1 MLRQRRD
8 ALQSLRG
15 LARLRY
21 RDPHESGSARQAI
34 VVQRPDHVRVEVL
47 ALFGTAFLL
56 VADGNAI
63 SAYVPDERTL
73 YRGPATPENL
83 WRYTRLWLP
92 IEDLVDI
99 VLATPRMAADAATT
113 VSLDATDG
121 KVSLQGQT
129 TAGTQ
134 LVWFGDRQEPV
145 ASEDRDA
152 NGEVRW
158 QAHYSNYES
167 RDGLAV
173 ATHILLQLPRWE
185 RTMELDLQDVDVN
198 PSLDGALFALQP
210 PPGSKLVNLE
220 SEVN

>member
-1 MLRQRRD
+1 MTRRAGLGGHLGTCAAILLLLSGCASLRSAPPSTPRGELPSANELQGLLRQRRD

-99 VLATPRMAADAATT
+99 VLAT
-113 VSLDATDG
+113 
-121 KVSLQGQT
+121 
-129 TAGTQ
+129 
-134 LVWFGDRQEPV
+134 
-145 ASEDRDA
+145 
-152 NGEVRW
+152 
-158 QAHYSNYES
+158 
-167 RDGLAV
+167 
-173 ATHILLQLPRWE
+173 
-185 RTMELDLQDVDVN
+185 
-198 PSLDGALFALQP
+198 
-210 PPGSKLVNLE
+210 
-220 SEVN
+220 